1 MISENK
7 TILSHVAIR
16 DTPTST
22 EKCETLLKDVL
33 TKINEVATQ
42 KWGAEYA
49 EARAQNLFKSLLTL
63 KEGRVEA
70 AKQGI
75 ENGVALRVLVNG
87 AWGFASVGSLNQEI
101 LTNAVIEACKMAKA
115 ASVRLKTPIKLAKTR
130 AIEDRVQLTPKKN
143 PEQVSMEDK
152 IKTASAI
159 NHNTLGY
166 DDRVKSCTV
175 DYFDL
180 TGKSFFAN
188 SEGTFVE
195 QDKLYVWSRITAS
208 AVQNG
213 VFTFSRE
220 EIGST
225 GGYEVFDTETPETV
239 GKRLAERAIGQLT
252 AKTPKGGTSTVV
264 LGPNVVGVFVHEAFG
279 HLAEA
284 DLALAGGILA
294 DKLGKKIASDV
305 VTFYDDGT
313 VNGAFGSFKYDDEGV
328 QTQKTLLIKD
338 GVVAGLMHNRETAY
352 KFNAE
357 PTGNARAEDFR
368 VEPIIRMRNTYMAPK
383 DQTFEE
389 LIEKVH
395 VGYYFKSLRGGQAN
409 IDGTFQVGIQEGYEI
424 INGEVGEPVRNA
436 SISGNTLETLLR
448 VDGVGKDFELWPG
461 RCGKGQTAFTC
472 DGGPHIRVNEVI
484 VGGSA

>member
-1 MISENK
+1 
-7 TILSHVAIR
+7 
-16 DTPTST
+16 
-22 EKCETLLKDVL
+22 LKDVL

-101 LTNAVIEACKMAKA
+101 LTNAVTEACKMAKA

-130 AIEDRVQLTPKKN
+130 VIEDRVRLTPKKN

-152 IKTASAI
+152 IKITSAI

-175 DYFDL
+175 DYFDF

-188 SEGTFVE
+188 SEGTFIE

-225 GGYEVFDTETPETV
+225 GGYEIFDTETPETI
-239 GKRLAERAIGQLT
+239 GKRLAKRAVEQLK
-252 AKTPKGGTSTVV
+252 AKAPKGGPSTVV

-294 DKLGKKIASDV
+294 DKLGKKIASEV

-328 QTQKTLLIKD
+328 TTQKTLLIKD
-338 GVVAGLMHNRETAY
+338 GVVAGLMHNRETAH

-368 VEPIIRMRNTYMAPK
+368 VEPIIRMRNTYMAPR

-395 VGYYFKSLRGGQAN
+395 AGYYFKSLRGGQAN

-424 INGEVGEPVRNA
+424 VNGEVGDPVRNA

-448 VDGVGKDFELWPG
+448 VDGVGKDFELWSG